1 MITVTICCE
10 QAYDNHIP
18 ILLLRHTFI
27 CIQVCYCVPYC
38 LGMPKDPDGAQHLLI
53 GGDRLTE
60 ANCRNVQWGFSDAD
74 TEEERME
81 GMHFKFEDWH
91 AIRVL
96 FEVRDHV
103 KNNKN
108 VHYLV
113 IYNT

>member
-1 MITVTICCE
+1 
-10 QAYDNHIP
+10 
-18 ILLLRHTFI
+18 
-27 CIQVCYCVPYC
+27 
-38 LGMPKDPDGAQHLLI
+38 MPKDSDGPQHLLI

-103 KNNKN
+103 LNNKN
-108 VHYLV
+108 LYYLIISLFLKNKMHGFSITTLV
-113 IYNT
+113 YMLTL